1 MTGRMIYNGIAALI
15 ISAASAT
22 AALAQSEPDIDCDS
36 PMTQGEMNIC
46 ASRDYETADAELN
59 TQYQSVRKVLAE
71 RDSSAGEDGAGA
83 VKALLAAQR
92 AWIAYRDANC
102 EAVGFQARG
111 GSMEPLLVSSCLADM
126 SRKRTEE
133 LRSLSEGF

>member
-1 MTGRMIYNGIAALI
+1 MTARMIFTGIAALV
-15 ISAASAT
+15 ISAASASV
-22 AALAQSEPDIDCDS
+22 AFAQSEPEVDCDS
-36 PMTQGEMNIC
+36 PMTQADMNFC
-46 ASRDYETADAELN
+46 AASDYETADEELN
-59 TQYQSVRKVLAE
+59 TEYQSVRKVLAE
-71 RDSSAGEDGAGA
+71 RESSADEDGEGA

-111 GSMEPLLVSSCLADM
+111 GTMEPLLVSSCLADM

>member
-1 MTGRMIYNGIAALI
+1 MTARMIFTGIAALV
-15 ISAASAT
+15 ISVASAGMVF
-22 AALAQSEPDIDCDS
+22 AQSEPEVDCDS
-36 PMTQGEMNIC
+36 PMTQADMNFC
-46 ASRDYETADAELN
+46 AASDYETADEELN
-59 TQYQSVRKVLAE
+59 TEYQSVRKVLAE
-71 RDSSAGEDGAGA
+71 RDSSADEDGEGA

-111 GSMEPLLVSSCLADM
+111 GTMEPLLVSSCLADM

>member
-1 MTGRMIYNGIAALI
+1 MTRWMIYNGIAALI

-22 AALAQSEPDIDCDS
+22 TALAQSEPDIDCDS
-36 PMTQGEMNIC
+36 PMTQAEMNIC
-46 ASRDYETADAELN
+46 AARDYETADAELN
-59 TQYQSVRKVLAE
+59 TQYQSVRKVLEE
-71 RDSSAGEDGAGA
+71 RDSSAGEDGEGA

>member
-1 MTGRMIYNGIAALI
+1 MTARMIYTAVAALV
-15 ISAASAT
+15 ISAASASM
-22 AALAQSEPDIDCDS
+22 AFAQSEPEVDCDS
-36 PMTQGEMNIC
+36 PTTQADMNFC
-46 ASRDYETADAELN
+46 AASDYETADEELN
-59 TQYQSVRKVLAE
+59 TEYQSVRKVLAE
-71 RDSSAGEDGAGA
+71 RDSSAGEDGEGA

-102 EAVGFQARG
+102 DAVGFQARG